1 MTTTNVD
8 DKASCPSARHFP
20 IASLNGNDDNNYG
33 NEVDKVNNEAL
44 YITLPDEQPR

>member
-8 DKASCPSARHFP
+8 DKALCASARHFP

-33 NEVDKVNNEAL
+33 NEIDKVDDKAS
-44 YITLPDEQPR
+44 YITSPDGRQ